1 MKPFFSV
8 GGALGSVVGGVGGGV
23 GGGAGGGA
31 GLSSETVVAG
41 SVAAGSTGSF
51 FLNQFKGLKENP
63 PACFLVPTLP
73 LRLRLPLRVTLD
85 LCLAMITMNNYIL
98 NEDINI

>member
-8 GGALGSVVGGVGGGV
+8 GGALGSVVVGGGV
-23 GGGAGGGA
+23 GGVGGGGAGAGGG
-31 GLSSETVVAG
+31 GAG

-85 LCLAMITMNNYIL
+85 LYLAMITMNNYIL